1 MRYLV
6 CTQSHRILV
15 VQRMHAGVLGFSS
28 IRHCLLGPSV
38 LFTCAHPVIHSFCS
52 CTRSLHIAYKCACV
66 TAEGYEGR
74 AEREGQAS
82 EEAMLLSAGQ
92 CDTHARLAL
101 IDSIVC
107 LRQILE
113 NAAINA
119 GIQDIE
125 HRLPRSIMWVNPG
138 EVKFTQYAVGELS
151 ELKSTV
157 LKTAGEPLSLG
168 CVVSV

>member
-1 MRYLV
+1 M
-6 CTQSHRILV
+6 S
-15 VQRMHAGVLGFSS
+15 
-28 IRHCLLGPSV
+28 
-38 LFTCAHPVIHSFCS
+38 
-52 CTRSLHIAYKCACV
+52 
-66 TAEGYEGR
+66 
-74 AEREGQAS
+74 
-82 EEAMLLSAGQ
+82 LSAKR

-101 IDSIVC
+101 VDSDVC
-107 LRQILE
+107 WRQILE

-157 LKTAGEPLSLG
+157 LKTAGELLSLG
-168 CVVSV
+168 YVVLVGA